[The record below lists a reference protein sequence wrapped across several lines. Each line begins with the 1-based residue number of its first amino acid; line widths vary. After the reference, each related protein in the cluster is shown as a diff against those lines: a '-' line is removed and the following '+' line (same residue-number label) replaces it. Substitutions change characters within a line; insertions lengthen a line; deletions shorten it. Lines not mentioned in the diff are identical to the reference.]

1 MTPLQRYFPPAV
13 VGICAVVLLVL
24 LLPETDPEKELHLC
38 EAGKIV
44 IYDQGRPKPLDSFA
58 RTTLLQI
65 SNRQEWRNESDHM
78 QPAIQWYL
86 DVTSHASKFNT
97 DSENLPA
104 FRIENAK
111 LRSMLNLP
119 DQAPAQFGDKADKQT
134 KYLYSFKDL
143 KPSYKQIQEAGKE
156 LARADPSQL
165 DPLETAIFE
174 LAEQAILYK
183 ERISLF
189 ESPHKVFRIENDQLL
204 EFLLLEQRP
213 GDYRYSLE
221 EFSPRVPLLM
231 REAERVRERGEDK
244 AASELK
250 AYEKKLLELEN
261 NLNRYFAMVTNR
273 SDTLLVVPPSGPAGE
288 WQSFADAGRGSDFEK
303 VLIAYQKGNA
313 ESFNT
318 TVREYREKQAREF
331 PSIATKTSFETYY
344 NHAQPFYQCI
354 WLYFVVFF
362 LSCLSWLGWTEPLR
376 RGAFWLILVT
386 LTLHTLALFAR
397 MYLLGRPLVFI
408 HNLYGTAVFI
418 GWMCAWV
425 GLGSELIFR
434 NGLGLAVGSFIGF
447 ATSILAHNMAAGD
460 TLEVVVAVLDTNF
473 WLATHVTIVNSG
485 YAATMF
491 AGVLGIVY
499 IGVGVLSNGMD
510 KAFSRILGQMMYG
523 VFGFAIL
530 FSFVGTVLG
539 GIWADQSWGRFWG
552 WDPKE
557 NGALLIVIM
566 NALIMHARWSGLV
579 QARGMA
585 VLAALGN
592 VIVLWSWFYV
602 NMLNVGLHKY
612 GPLESTG
619 AWWLMSIMGSQI
631 LIAGVGLIP
640 MRFWRSYATLQAP
653 EKLAAPPARPS
664 RPEKPHGGLSTG
676 ITPA

>member
-1 MTPLQRYFPPAV
+1 MTSLQRYFPAAV
-13 VGICAVVLLVL
+13 VVICAMFLLVL
-24 LLPETDPEKELHLC
+24 LFPESDPENELHLSD
-38 EAGKIV
+38 AGDIV
-44 IYDQGRPKPLDSFA
+44 VYVDGRPKPLDSFA
-58 RTTLLQI
+58 RTTLMQI
-65 SNRQEWRNESDHM
+65 SNRQEWRDESGHM
-78 QPAIQWYL
+78 EPAIRWYF
-86 DVTSHASKFNT
+86 DVASHASNRNS
-97 DSENLPA
+97 DSESLPA
-104 FRIENAK
+104 FRVENAK
-111 LRSMLNLP
+111 LRKLLDLP
-119 DQAPAQFGDKADKQT
+119 EQSAKTG

-143 KPSYKQIQEAGKE
+143 KPHYKMLGEARKE
-156 LARADPSQL
+156 LAAEDPARL
-165 DPLETAIFE
+165 DPVETDLLELASQAIFYRE
-174 LAEQAILYK
+174 IV
-183 ERISLF
+183 SLF

-204 EFLLLEQRP
+204 ELLLLEQRP

-221 EFSPRVPLLM
+221 EFAPRVPLLI
-231 REAERVRERGEDK
+231 READRVRERVRDHGE
-244 AASELK
+244 EQLK
-250 AYEKKLLELEN
+250 AYEKKLLELDTN
-261 NLNRYFAMVTNR
+261 VNRYFAMVMNR
-273 SDTLLVVPPSGPAGE
+273 SDTLLAIPPSNPTGE
-288 WQSFADAGRGSDFEK
+288 WRTFAEAGKGSDFEK
-303 VLIAYQKGNA
+303 VLMAYADSQGTKK
-313 ESFNT
+313 EPFNKA
-318 TVREYREKQAREF
+318 VSEYREKQAREF
-331 PSIATKTSFETYY
+331 PSIATKASFESYY

-354 WLYFVVFF
+354 WLYFVVLI
-362 LSCLSWLGWTEPLR
+362 LSCLSWLGWTDPLR
-376 RGAFWLILVT
+376 RAAFWLIVVT

-447 ATSILAHNMAAGD
+447 ATSILAHNLAAGD

-491 AGVLGIVY
+491 AGVLGVVY
-499 IGVGVLSNGMD
+499 IGVGVLSTSLD
-510 KAFSRILGQMMYG
+510 KAFQRVIGQMMYG

-566 NALIMHARWSGLV
+566 NALILHARWSGMV
-579 QARGMA
+579 QTRGLA
-585 VLAALGN
+585 VLATLGN

-631 LIAGVGLIP
+631 LIAGVGMIP
-640 MRFWRSYATLQAP
+640 MRYWRSYAALQAP
-653 EKLAAPPARPS
+653 EKVTPAAAKPERKERP
-664 RPEKPHGGLSTG
+664 RVAMSTG